1 MSVPARN
8 VLHMNPNVSE
18 KAATAALGDDWD
30 QWQSL
35 LRNAIVAFARYCRTL
50 TTPRRYSA
58 LIESKR
64 IEGTRRALSLAVHL
78 RRSSPARI
86 SPRLPLVET
95 LAAAS
100 NAPGRAA

>member
-1 MSVPARN
+1 
-8 VLHMNPNVSE
+8 MNPNVIE
-18 KAATAALGDDWD
+18 KTATAALGDDWD

-35 LRNAIVAFARYCRTL
+35 LRNAIVAFARYCRRL
-50 TTPRRYSA
+50 TTPRRFSA

-78 RRSSPARI
+78 RRSTPVRVRR
-86 SPRLPLVET
+86 RLALVQT

>member
-1 MSVPARN
+1 
-8 VLHMNPNVSE
+8 MNPNVIE
-18 KAATAALGDDWD
+18 KTAAAALGDDWD

-35 LRNAIVAFARYCRTL
+35 LRNAIVAFARYCRRL
-50 TTPRRYSA
+50 TTPRRFSA

-78 RRSSPARI
+78 RRSTPVRVR
-86 SPRLPLVET
+86 PRLALVQT